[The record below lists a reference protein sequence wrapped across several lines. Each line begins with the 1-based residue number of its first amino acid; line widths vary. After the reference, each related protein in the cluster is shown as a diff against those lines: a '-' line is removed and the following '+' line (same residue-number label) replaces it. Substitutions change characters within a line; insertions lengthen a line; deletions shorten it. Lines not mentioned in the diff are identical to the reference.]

1 MPPPT
6 RRDPLLPAE
15 GLANAPYSPA
25 ASRMNT
31 SIQSSVV
38 RRNEESWVEI
48 ASQPSSSSLSSIADE
63 IVITGLRV
71 GSSATG
77 INGGVMPSSAVTAS
91 GAQPQRRR
99 RLLQQVEAATTAT
112 ATATTANRPPTSH
125 PTNHSTAPAAST
137 AGSPSLHSN
146 AHAPHSSAG
155 GGSSSQEEYDET
167 ESEEDRLMSSSAEN
181 IEMSAA
187 APRTT
192 PSYSLLQY
200 QATQE
205 RLRQRAAARAS
216 DGDGDGDDEEGVS
229 GDEDDDDD
237 DDGTALGVAAGG
249 PPTFRPQPNA
259 FSHPPTHLQHHLQQ
273 QQQQQQYPSHRSLPS
288 PHSQVVGGPYVPRGS
303 RASRHYSAPNFMS
316 PSYREDNDAALRASL
331 TTLLSCAAAA
341 RGLPKKEGNGGSIY
355 AGEQVG
361 SSSAGAAN
369 NGVRPSNQPMG
380 LRFVPESELI
390 EDNNDNGNNDNN
402 GGGNSGDTPISPRT
416 RTPFQP
422 PRMPQQARTAQPAP
436 RSSHASAKQQAAP
449 PASTQQHQHQ
459 QHQHHSSRNSAVS
472 AVSTSSKSK
481 RTGAS
486 KSSPRVTKKKRT
498 SVATDENGVTMISP
512 TLLTWVVSAGVVV
525 LVSVVGFGAG
535 FVIGR
540 EVGRQEAAS
549 SVSAAAGAASSGMA
563 PPPAGNGSAS
573 VSCGREIMRSST
585 GSTLRRFRWG
595 AGMAN
600 SVAA

>member
-6 RRDPLLPAE
+6 GRDPLLPAE
-15 GLANAPYSPA
+15 GPASTPYSPA
-25 ASRMNT
+25 ASRMAS
-31 SIQSSVV
+31 SIASSNAAVHAVGRPQSAVASANQSSAV

-71 GSSATG
+71 GSNENGMPTAAAT
-77 INGGVMPSSAVTAS
+77 
-91 GAQPQRRR
+91 QPQRRR
-99 RLLQQVEAATTAT
+99 RLLQQVEAAS
-112 ATATTANRPPTSH
+112 ANRPPTSH
-125 PTNHSTAPAAST
+125 PANI
-137 AGSPSLHSN
+137 PSLSVPPLHR
-146 AHAPHSSAG
+146 APHSSAG
-155 GGSSSQEEYDET
+155 GSSQEEYDET
-167 ESEEDRLMSSSAEN
+167 ESEEDRVLTSSAEN
-181 IEMSAA
+181 ITMSAA
-187 APRTT
+187 VPRTT
-192 PSYSLLQY
+192 PSYSLMQY
-200 QATQE
+200 QAAQE
-205 RLRQRAAARAS
+205 RLRQRAAAS
-216 DGDGDGDDEEGVS
+216 DGDDEEDAS
-229 GDEDDDDD
+229 DD
-237 DDGTALGVAAGG
+237 DDGTALGMRTAPSGS

-259 FSHPPTHLQHHLQQ
+259 FSHPPTHLQQQAQQ
-273 QQQQQQYPSHRSLPS
+273 QNHPSHRSLPT
-288 PHSQVVGGPYVPRGS
+288 PHSQVASSPYVPRGS

-341 RGLPKKEGNGGSIY
+341 RGLPKKEGAGIARAYS
-355 AGEQVG
+355 GEQAS

-369 NGVRPSNQPMG
+369 NGLRPSNQPMG
-380 LRFVPESELI
+380 LQLVPESELM
-390 EDNNDNGNNDNN
+390 DDANDNDR
-402 GGGNSGDTPISPRT
+402 PVSPRT

-422 PRMPQQARTAQPAP
+422 PRVPQQAPPTQPTSH
-436 RSSHASAKQQAAP
+436 SSHAKQQASSSNAP
-449 PASTQQHQHQ
+449 
-459 QHQHHSSRNSAVS
+459 QHHSSRNSAVS

-498 SVATDENGVTMISP
+498 SSAATADENGVTMISP

-549 SVSAAAGAASSGMA
+549 SVSAAAGAASGIA
-563 PPPAGNGSAS
+563 PPTPAGSTSA
-573 VSCGREIMRSST
+573 SCGREIMRSST

-595 AGMAN
+595 GMTN

>member
-6 RRDPLLPAE
+6 RRDPLAPAE
-15 GLANAPYSPA
+15 GPANAPYSPA

-31 SIQSSVV
+31 SIQSSAV

-77 INGGVMPSSAVTAS
+77 INGGAMPNATTATTS
-91 GAQPQRRR
+91 TPPQRRR
-99 RLLQQVEAATTAT
+99 RLLQQVEAAA
-112 ATATTANRPPTSH
+112 TANRPPTSH
-125 PTNHSTAPAAST
+125 PTSSSTTTTPPAP
-137 AGSPSLHSN
+137 LHN
-146 AHAPHSSAG
+146 APRSSAG
-155 GGSSSQEEYDET
+155 SSQEEYDET
-167 ESEEDRLMSSSAEN
+167 ESEEDRVMSSSAEN

-187 APRTT
+187 VPRTT

-200 QATQE
+200 QAAQE
-205 RLRQRAAARAS
+205 RLRQRAAAS
-216 DGDGDGDDEEGVS
+216 DGDDE
-229 GDEDDDDD
+229 GDASDD
-237 DDGTALGVAAGG
+237 DDGTALGINANG

-259 FSHPPTHLQHHLQQ
+259 FSHPPTHLQHQQ
-273 QQQQQQYPSHRSLPS
+273 QQQQQQQHPSHRSLPT
-288 PHSQVVGGPYVPRGS
+288 PHSQVAGSPYVTRGS

-341 RGLPKKEGNGGSIY
+341 RGLPKKEGNAGSRVY

-361 SSSAGAAN
+361 SSSSAAATN

-380 LRFVPESELI
+380 LRFVPESELM
-390 EDNNDNGNNDNN
+390 EENNDND
-402 GGGNSGDTPISPRT
+402 DHDAPVSPRT

-422 PRMPQQARTAQPAP
+422 PRMPQQGPTAQSSP
-436 RSSHASAKQQAAP
+436 RSSNTKQPASSS
-449 PASTQQHQHQ
+449 STQQQ
-459 QHQHHSSRNSAVS
+459 QQQQQHHSSRNSAVS
-472 AVSTSSKSK
+472 TVSTSSKSK

-549 SVSAAAGAASSGMA
+549 SVSAAAGAVSGTGS
-563 PPPAGNGSAS
+563 PAGNGSAS
-573 VSCGREIMRSST
+573 ASCGREIMRSST